1 MIMKKLIAMLLAL
14 TMVMSLVACGATKNE
29 EPQPATEATVEV
41 TEEVIEAT
49 EEVIED
55 EFVEEEFV
63 EEETFELTAME
74 TLLNQIIELN
84 PVEFFGG
91 CMPVDLSDA
100 DAVYYELGLNSAES
114 IAEAAVFGPMMSS
127 MAFSLVAA
135 QVVEGADAEAVA
147 EEIKNGVDPR
157 KWVCVEADEV
167 MTAVS
172 GDVVMLIMLNSESGL
187 TAQSFVDAFKTVRGE

>member
-1 MIMKKLIAMLLAL
+1 MNKLIALLLAL
-14 TMVMSLVACGATKNE
+14 SMVFVMTACGATENKE
-29 EPQPATEATVEV
+29 TEPATEAPVEV
-41 TEEVIEAT
+41 TEEVIEEVT
-49 EEVIED
+49 EEVIE
-55 EFVEEEFV
+55 EEIVEDEEFV
-63 EEETFELTAME
+63 IELSAME

-100 DAVYYELGLNSAES
+100 DAVYYELGLTNADS
-114 IAEAAVFGPMMSS
+114 IAEAAVYGPMMSS

-147 EEIKNGVDPR
+147 EEMKNGVDPR
-157 KWVCVEADEV
+157 KWICVEADEV

-172 GDVVMLIMLNSESGL
+172 GDVVMLIMLDSASGL
-187 TAQSFVDAFKTVRGE
+187 TAQSFVDAFHTVRGQ